1 MVKNINIAIYNTVEN
16 DLVYENFFKYL
27 KLLSKK
33 FNLFLIH
40 ENLSFKNIF
49 YANCKKHNFS
59 IKK

>member
-40 ENLSFKNIF
+40 ENLSCKNIF
-49 YANCKKHNFS
+49 MQIVKNIILVLKK
-59 IKK
+59 

>member
-33 FNLFLIH
+33 FNLLIH
-40 ENLSFKNIF
+40 ENLSCKNIF
-49 YANCKKHNFS
+49 YANCKNIILVLK
-59 IKK
+59 